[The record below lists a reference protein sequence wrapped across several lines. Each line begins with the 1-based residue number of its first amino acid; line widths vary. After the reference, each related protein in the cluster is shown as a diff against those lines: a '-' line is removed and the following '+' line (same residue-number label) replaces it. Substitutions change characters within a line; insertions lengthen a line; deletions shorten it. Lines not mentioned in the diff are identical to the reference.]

1 MIDQTLENYKI
12 ISLLGEGGV
21 AKVYLVEDIIDN
33 KLYALKML
41 KQDYVSNQNIRK
53 RFIDEAKKLSKLN
66 HINVAKVYKT
76 IDQGDIVAFSM
87 EHIDGD
93 SLKNQ
98 DKLDTD
104 SIKDYMYQILEGLKE
119 VHGRGIVHRDLT
131 PSNVM
136 ITKNGLVKIL
146 DFGISKDLNSTVHD
160 GTIIGTTF
168 TMGTP
173 RYMSPEQYTDTS
185 TTDTTSDI
193 YSLGVVLWEMVTNEM
208 VYGSIN
214 TMHSLGDKILKEDL
228 PLTKTCW
235 DRIIQKATE
244 KTPSERYK
252 NCDEFI
258 SAIKEFKCGA
268 ILPWKKIIIISS
280 AVILFTLGIFAI
292 SQMGGGDEEKEKIA
306 KVEKGEEVVKPP
318 VLEEPREVG
327 PEPVI
332 VDNPNPAGGGD
343 NVATDSDGDG
353 VKDKNDRCPNEK
365 GVKSNNGC
373 PKESEPDSDLDGVL
387 DTNDDCPTEYGDKTN
402 NGCPEYKLNL
412 LPSLN
417 KVNFNY
423 INDNSYSFK
432 IFRNG
437 SETIKSS
444 EFVKDKSGN
453 KCYYTFSKGEL
464 KLTPESGFEGD
475 PSETKIEVEI
485 TSKGKKEI
493 KKKINVQIDCR

>member
-1 MIDQTLENYKI
+1 MIGQTLENYKI

-21 AKVYLVEDIIDN
+21 ARVYLVEDIIDN

-53 RFIDEAKKLSKLN
+53 RFIDEAKKLSK
-66 HINVAKVYKT
+66 INNINIAKVYKT
-76 IDQGDIVAFSM
+76 IDRGDIVAFSM

-93 SLKNQ
+93 TLKSQ
-98 DKLDTD
+98 SKLDTD

-119 VHGRGIVHRDLT
+119 VHRCGIVHRDLT

-173 RYMSPEQYTDTS
+173 RYMSPEQYLDTAK
-185 TTDTTSDI
+185 TTITSDI
-193 YSLGVVLWEMVTNEM
+193 YSLGVILWEMVTNEM

-214 TMHSLGDKILKEDL
+214 TIHSLGDKILKEDL

-268 ILPWKKIIIISS
+268 ILPWKKI
-280 AVILFTLGIFAI
+280 VIFGSTAIFVVLAFVLLFNLGDNNEEIEV
-292 SQMGGGDEEKEKIA
+292 DEKKEESTKQVNKPKIENDIPVDSEKEEIQEKPKTTNTGTQE
-306 KVEKGEEVVKPP
+306 KVNTEEVIKEKTSKPILIKTKLMRIP
-318 VLEEPREVG
+318 KQNRIEWN
-327 PEPVI
+327 PELNEHAEKI
-332 VDNPNPAGGGD
+332 EISFVDVNGKTWANDVVYDSYYDYSPGNSDAGGIYTT
-343 NVATDSDGDG
+343 V
-353 VKDKNDRCPNEK
+353 
-365 GVKSNNGC
+365 
-373 PKESEPDSDLDGVL
+373 
-387 DTNDDCPTEYGDKTN
+387 
-402 NGCPEYKLNL
+402 
-412 LPSLN
+412 SLN
-417 KVNFNY
+417 ITMKDGSKIVGTTVLKNQ
-423 INDNSYSFK
+423 IFK
-432 IFRNG
+432 CN
-437 SETIKSS
+437 
-444 EFVKDKSGN
+444 
-453 KCYYTFSKGEL
+453 
-464 KLTPESGFEGD
+464 
-475 PSETKIEVEI
+475 
-485 TSKGKKEI
+485 
-493 KKKINVQIDCR
+493 